1 MEMLVVQRL
10 GNPHHIHQVAVEV
23 LEVLEV
29 MEIQVHNQ
37 EDLVVLDYKHHHH
50 LEIHHQ
56 Q

>member
-1 MEMLVVQRL
+1 MEMLVVQEVAQL
-10 GNPHHIHQVAVEV
+10 HHIHQVAGEV